1 MNEATLH
8 YALAHADDD
17 VRQLALQGCRDAAVD
32 LPLALQQISGR
43 QAARIKVPSWAARD
57 GILYPPHLSM
67 EQCSSETTARYKA
80 QIASPTPPS
89 TPSTPSSPSTPS
101 THSSPST
108 HSTPSSPSSPSTP
121 STPSTPPYR
130 KLVDLTGGFGVDF
143 AFMCEHYDEGIY
155 VERNAEL
162 CAIAHHN
169 FQELGLRQASVVNAE
184 AETFLH
190 HLEEH
195 VTTIVVDPARRDTRG
210 ARTYGI
216 SDCTPNVLPLMDE
229 LLSKSDHVLLKLS
242 PMLDWRKAVSDVG
255 PQHVEQV
262 HIVAVDG
269 ECKELL
275 LWLSEKGCSEPR
287 LYASDLTTDSL
298 NPKSL
303 TPDPSPK
310 ERGVVSFAINN
321 TKATTIYS
329 PLLGRGVGG
338 EAPSFLYE
346 PHAALMK
353 AGLFTELAQRYG
365 VSALAPNSHLF
376 VSDTLVDA
384 FPGRSFH
391 IDAISTMNKQELK
404 EKVLPLKQANISVRN
419 FPMSADALRKKLK
432 LSEGGS
438 TYLFAST
445 LADGRH
451 VIFVCHKA

>member
-1 MNEATLH
+1 
-8 YALAHADDD
+8 
-17 VRQLALQGCRDAAVD
+17 
-32 LPLALQQISGR
+32 
-43 QAARIKVPSWAARD
+43 
-57 GILYPPHLSM
+57 
-67 EQCSSETTARYKA
+67 
-80 QIASPTPPS
+80 
-89 TPSTPSSPSTPS
+89 
-101 THSSPST
+101 
-108 HSTPSSPSSPSTP
+108 
-121 STPSTPPYR
+121 
-130 KLVDLTGGFGVDF
+130 
-143 AFMCEHYDEGIY
+143 MCEHYDEGIY

-195 VTTIVVDPARRDTRG
+195 VTTIVVDPARRDTHG

-262 HIVAVDG
+262 HIVAVGG

-287 LYASDLTTDSL
+287 LYASDLSPN
-298 NPKSL
+298 NPNNPNNLSNLSPKERGVVSFAIDSL

-310 ERGVVSFAINN
+310 ERGVVSFAIDKTGKGNI
-321 TKATTIYS
+321 KEESIYP

-338 EAPSFLYE
+338 EVGEVGEVVEVEESPSFLYE

>member
-80 QIASPTPPS
+80 QIASPTPPTPPS
-89 TPSTPSSPSTPS
+89 TPTPPSSPSTPS
-101 THSSPST
+101 G
-108 HSTPSSPSSPSTP
+108 PSTP
-121 STPSTPPYR
+121 TPPYR

-195 VTTIVVDPARRDTRG
+195 VTTIVVDPARRDTHG

-262 HIVAVDG
+262 HIVAVGG

-287 LYASDLTTDSL
+287 LYASDLSP
-298 NPKSL
+298 N
-303 TPDPSPK
+303 PSPK
-310 ERGVVSFAINN
+310 ERGVVSFAIDKTGKGNI
-321 TKATTIYS
+321 KEESIYP

-338 EAPSFLYE
+338 EVGEVVEVVEVEEFASFLYE